1 MSTIKLNCS
10 HPISFHPSHSN
21 LNDLVSIPTISCHHS
36 IHPILNHIIPSHS
49 NHLLPYQTSHSI
61 PRQPFKFYCSHPIS
75 FHPSHFNVN
84 HLVSFPIS
92 LHLFHAN
99 YPIPLHQTDSIIQ
112 LLTFTCTTVQAI
124 NCLQA
129 LLATNCNNFPSL
141 LTWLLWVFQNSSR
154 ISVASFTAKRINASA
169 FSLLIF
175 K

>member
-1 MSTIKLNCS
+1 MPPFYS
-10 HPISFHPSHSN
+10 SHSQPYY
-21 LNDLVSIPTISCHHS
+21 SIPFQ
-36 IHPILNHIIPSHS
+36 PS
-49 NHLLPYQTSHSI
+49 PSI
-61 PRQPFKFYCSHPIS
+61 PNFSFYSTSTVKFYCSHPIS